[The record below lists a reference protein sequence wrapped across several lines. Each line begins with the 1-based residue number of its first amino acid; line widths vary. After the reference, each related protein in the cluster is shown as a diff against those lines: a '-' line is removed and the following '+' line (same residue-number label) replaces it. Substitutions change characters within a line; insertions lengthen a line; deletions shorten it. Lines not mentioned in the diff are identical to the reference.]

1 MSILEV
7 GSGPGHLAEV
17 IIRENRPSTY
27 TLFDLSLAMNHIASK
42 RLSKY
47 DSRILYKTGSFLDS
61 NCFSELRRYDAVVC
75 MQSIH
80 EVKDKQLAR
89 DVYRNIKKVIK
100 PGGYFLVCDVVF
112 GEPGMKDS
120 SMFMTVNEQ
129 KEALESS
136 GFSSLALV
144 SEYEGLTLYS
154 AQVK

>member
-1 MSILEV
+1 
-7 GSGPGHLAEV
+7 
-17 IIRENRPSTY
+17 
-27 TLFDLSLAMNHIASK
+27 
-42 RLSKY
+42 
-47 DSRILYKTGSFLDS
+47 
-61 NCFSELRRYDAVVC
+61 